1 MRCGL
6 FLWGILLGLMST
18 SSVAFNPE
26 LDWKTLETQHFLIH
40 FEHSEIE
47 LAKNTANLSESIHH
61 RLSKSLNWSPKH
73 KTHLV
78 LTDHTDLAN
87 GYASPLP
94 FNRSVL
100 FVHPPAAG
108 AMDFQSWLES
118 LITHEYTHVLHL
130 DKATGAAGWFHNL
143 FGRAAPFFPN
153 LFQPSWAIEGLA
165 TYYETEPA
173 KRLGRGQ
180 STLFAMMMRE
190 ELAHGF
196 KSIDE
201 VNMASPS
208 WPLNARYLYGY
219 FFFEFIAET
228 FGDEAVL
235 AYIENYSDNLIPFL
249 LNTNANT
256 VLGKNMTEL
265 WQDFEVYLRSKFPL
279 EHHQHAER
287 LSADGFFKSD
297 IASDAG
303 GHVYFVAYDGYR
315 NPYLGVFNPD
325 NSTEVLHDLNALAM
339 IDLHEDEGILIA
351 QPEVCDEYYQYYD
364 LYRFLPDAKSLTRLT
379 ECARY
384 TEAVWAPDGDSIF
397 ALKAENGIFQI
408 DKLTQAG
415 DFIKTV
421 WTAPDKRVVSY
432 LDIRQ
437 DGKVLLAS
445 VQRPGQMRSRIELL
459 ELDSLVWQ
467 ALLPDEAHQW
477 HGQFVAGT
485 NKISFS
491 SDHND
496 NFSLLLYD
504 TDMHSLGNLSSHLS
518 SGLFQHV
525 HLADRLV
532 ALEYSHRGYDLV
544 SVQPTPKLIPLPA
557 GQNAPDIITDAPI
570 TEFSIRDYSAAQSLM
585 PTYWLPFA
593 VGNDN
598 TFELGATTSGQD
610 ALENHFYSLAG
621 SVELER
627 NLPNVFINYR
637 YDLHFDFSFGHYHDI
652 SDDGNDATADIVE
665 QNSDFSITFN
675 LPKSF
680 YRSQWNSQL
689 FLTSEVERQ
698 YLWYQDDKIFIR
710 DLSENLVGFS
720 ISYNSSKHF
729 LRSISA
735 NDGRN
740 VKLAMASGDTFDSD
754 FTGQKAVIDWRELFQ
769 FNQDNAF
776 ALRLVAASSTREA
789 KPFRAGGNFSAPF
802 FIRPIE
808 FIDDR
813 YALRGYPDFSE
824 LLSGRHLRLASAE
837 WRFPVWHVERTLMS
851 PPLGIEEFSA
861 KIFYESARVYG
872 QRQSTQGAYPGIN
885 IADRRYNSHG
895 MEFITQFRLFYHLPL
910 KVRMGYAKAEDSL
923 IGGEEAYVSFGTA
936 F

>member
-6 FLWGILLGLMST
+6 FFWGLILWLVST
-18 SSVAFNPE
+18 SSDAFNPA

-40 FEHSEIE
+40 FEHSQTE
-47 LAKNTANLSESIHH
+47 LAKTTANISESVHDQ
-61 RLSKSLNWSPKH
+61 LSKKLNWTPAQ

-165 TYYETEPA
+165 TFHETEPEN
-173 KRLGRGQ
+173 RLGRGQ
-180 STLFAMMMRE
+180 SSLFALMMRE

-219 FFFEFIAET
+219 FFFEFIRET
-228 FGDEAVL
+228 YGDEAVV
-235 AYIENYSDNLIPFL
+235 AYIDNYSDNLIPFL

-256 VLGKNMTEL
+256 VLDKNMTEL
-265 WQDFEVYLRSKFPL
+265 WQAFEQYLRNKYPL
-279 EHHQHAER
+279 DNHQHADR
-287 LSADGFFKSD
+287 LSDDGFFKSD
-297 IASDAG
+297 IVSDASG
-303 GHVYFVAYDGYR
+303 RVYFAAYDGYK
-315 NPYLGVFNPD
+315 NPYLGVLNPD
-325 NSTEVLHDLNALAM
+325 NSTEVLQDLNALAM
-339 IDLHEDEGILIA
+339 IDWHEDEGVLIA
-351 QPEVCDEYYQYYD
+351 QPEVCDEYYQYFD
-364 LYRFLPDAKSLTRLT
+364 LYRFSPDDQSLTRLT

-408 DKLTQAG
+408 DQLSLAG
-415 DFIKTV
+415 DFIRTV

-432 LDIRQ
+432 LDIRH
-437 DGKVLLAS
+437 DGNRLLAT
-445 VQRPGQMRSRIELL
+445 VQRPNQTRAHL
-459 ELDSLVWQ
+459 ELFDLESLTWE
-467 ALLPDEAHQW
+467 ALIPGEAHQW
-477 HGQFVAGT
+477 HGQFIAGT
-485 NKISFS
+485 SKISFT
-491 SDHND
+491 SDHGD
-496 NFSLLLYD
+496 NFSLHLYD
-504 TDMHSLGNLSSHLS
+504 TEKHSLSNLTPHLS

-525 HLADRLV
+525 HLTDRIV
-532 ALEYSHRGYDLV
+532 ALEYSHQGYDLV
-544 SVQPTPKLIPLPA
+544 SVQPVLESVSLPA
-557 GQNAPDIITDAPI
+557 GQTSSNNTTDYPT
-570 TEFSIRDYSAAQSLM
+570 TEFRIRDYSASQSLM

-598 TFELGATTSGQD
+598 TFELGATTNGQD
-610 ALENHFYSLAG
+610 ALENHFYTLAG

-637 YDLHFDFSFGHYHDI
+637 YDLHVDFSLGHYHDI
-652 SDDGNDATADIVE
+652 SSDGDDATADIIQ
-665 QNSDFSITFN
+665 QNSDFLISFN
-675 LPKSF
+675 LPRSS
-680 YRSQWNSQL
+680 YMSQWNSQL
-689 FLTSEVERQ
+689 FMASEVERQ

-720 ISYNSSKHF
+720 INYNSGKHF

-740 VKLAMASGDTFDSD
+740 VKLAMASGDVFDSD
-754 FTGQKAVIDWRELFQ
+754 FSGQKAVIDWRELFQ

-776 ALRLVAASSTREA
+776 ALRMVAASSTQGA
-789 KPFRAGGNFSAPF
+789 KPFRAGGDFSAPF
-802 FIRPIE
+802 FIRPTE

-851 PPLGIEEFSA
+851 PPIGIEEFSA
-861 KIFYESARVYG
+861 KVFYESARVYG
-872 QRQSTQGAYPGIN
+872 QRQSAQTAYPGIN
-885 IADRRYNSHG
+885 IADRRFNSHG
-895 MEFITQFRLFYHLPL
+895 MEFIAQFRLFYHLPL

-923 IGGEEAYVSFGTA
+923 IGGEETYISFGTA